1 MRFDLTDL
9 RIFLSVVEAGSI
21 TAGAVRSHLSL
32 ASASARIRGLETR
45 LGTPLLERTR
55 RGAVPTAAGLALA
68 HHARLMERQLDHL
81 SAELGEFA
89 RGLKGRVRLLCNTA
103 ALSEFLP
110 QALGDF
116 LAAHPS
122 IDVEAEERSSAA
134 IVAALAEGLA
144 DLGIVSDAVDTGDL
158 ATTPIHDD
166 RLVLVA
172 PLGHALL
179 AAAAEPAG
187 GESPSLAPTEMPDSA
202 PAALLSPLPFA
213 ATLAWDFVGL
223 AGASALQDYLA
234 DHARRAGQH
243 LCYRVRVSGFDAI
256 CRLVAARVG
265 VAVVPESAARRH
277 AGTLGWRPLGDAWAS
292 RRLLLCRRRDAA
304 LPAYA
309 ARLAE
314 ALAGRPPA

>member
-9 RIFLSVVEAGSI
+9 RLFLSVVEAGSI

-55 RGAVPTAAGLALA
+55 RGAVPTPAGLALA

-122 IDVEAEERSSAA
+122 IDVEAEERPSAA

-158 ATTPIHDD
+158 AATPIHDD

-172 PLGHALL
+172 PLGHPLL
-179 AAAAEPAG
+179 AAESESLSPAPAEAPAG
-187 GESPSLAPTEMPDSA
+187 VPATPLA
-202 PAALLSPLPFA
+202 PLPFA
-213 ATLAWDFVGL
+213 TTLAWDFVGL

-277 AGTLGWRPLGDAWAS
+277 AGALGWRPLLDAWAT
-292 RRLLLCRRRDAA
+292 RRLLLCHRRDAA

-309 ARLAE
+309 VRLAE
-314 ALAGRPPA
+314 ALAGCPPA